1 MGRSRR
7 IAAVL
12 VALALG
18 STAAW
23 AFPWDIDM
31 VDSLAFKAF
40 EWRMKPL
47 PVGTVSIGG
56 FRGGFD
62 KTTRMTPAGD
72 ALTSP
77 LAADAKVSTPTGPIA
92 VTQQGEHLFKVY
104 CRACHGENGQ
114 GNAPVTDM
122 TGGKRR
128 YPIPP
133 AILSGANAVTPMRS
147 DGYIFLTVQQGG
159 AIMPSYGYALSD
171 AEIWSIVAYVRTLP
185 GAQYNS
191 AKAPAPVTP

>member
-1 MGRSRR
+1 MAKPRR
-7 IAAVL
+7 IAAVIA
-12 VALALG
+12 ALAFG

-40 EWRMKPL
+40 EWRMKQL

-56 FRGGFD
+56 YRGGFD

-72 ALTSP
+72 ALANP
-77 LAADAKVSTPTGPIA
+77 FAADAQVSTPTGSIPM
-92 VTQQGEHLFKVY
+92 VKQGERLFNVY
-104 CRACHGENGQ
+104 CKTCHGENGS
-114 GNAPVTDM
+114 GNAPMADM

-147 DGYIFLTVQQGG
+147 DGYLFLTVQQGG
-159 AIMPSYGYALSD
+159 AIMPSYAYALSD
-171 AEIWSIVAYVRTLP
+171 AEIWSVVAYVRTLP

>member
-1 MGRSRR
+1 MARARR
-7 IAAVL
+7 IAAAIAV
-12 VALALG
+12 LALG

-72 ALTSP
+72 ALTNP
-77 LAADAKVSTPTGPIA
+77 FAADAKVAAPTGPISM
-92 VTQQGEHLFKVY
+92 VQQGERLFTVY
-104 CRACHGENGQ
+104 CRTCHGDKGQ
-114 GNAPVTDM
+114 GGAPMADM
-122 TGGKRR
+122 TAGKRR

-159 AIMPSYGYALSD
+159 AIMPPYAYALSD

-185 GAQYNS
+185 GAQYDS

>member
-1 MGRSRR
+1 MGRARR
-7 IAAVL
+7 IGAVL

-72 ALTSP
+72 TLTNP
-77 LAADAKVSTPTGPIA
+77 FPADARVGTPTGPIP
-92 VTQQGEHLFKVY
+92 VVQQGEHLFKVY
-104 CRACHGENGQ
+104 CRTCHGENGQ
-114 GNAPVTDM
+114 GGAPMADM

-159 AIMPSYGYALSD
+159 AIMPPYAYALSD